1 MELLL
6 LKDVRGLGH
15 VGDIVGVTTG
25 YARNYLIPQRLAT
38 YPTDE
43 NIRAIEEEKK
53 RAAGERAKRLKEF
66 ERLAEQM
73 ADVTATIEAAANPE
87 GTLYGSVGPTE
98 IAATLQT
105 MGYPVRPEHVVL
117 DRPIRTLD
125 NRVVTLEFT
134 DEIRA
139 QVKLWVVRA
148 GAAEDDES
156 SAGSAADQESQFEPD
171 GDDDDRW
178 SRQRL

>member
-1 MELLL
+1 MQLLL
-6 LKDVRGLGH
+6 LKDVRRLGH
-15 VGDIVGVTTG
+15 IGDVVEVNTG

-38 YPTDE
+38 YPTEE

-53 RAAGERAKRLKEF
+53 RAAAERAKRLKEF

-87 GTLYGSVGPTE
+87 GTLYGSGGARE
-98 IAATLQT
+98 IAAALQAL
-105 MGYPVRPEHVVL
+105 GHPVLPEHVVL

-134 DEIRA
+134 DEIKA

-156 SAGSAADQESQFEPD
+156 SAGAEASGESKFEPD
-171 GDDDDRW
+171 GDDVDR
-178 SRQRL
+178 